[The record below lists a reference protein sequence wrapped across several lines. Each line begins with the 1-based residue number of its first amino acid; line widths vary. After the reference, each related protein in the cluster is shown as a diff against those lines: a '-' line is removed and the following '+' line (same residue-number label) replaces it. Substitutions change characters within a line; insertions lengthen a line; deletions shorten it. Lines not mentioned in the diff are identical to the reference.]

1 MKYAKPDVSAA
12 IVVAPFCAKRGR
24 TRRTVFSA
32 PSRLHF
38 NQAKRAAK
46 YARGFLLPAAI
57 FLVVILAGLGAY
69 AVNISTLQQAGSAQ
83 DVQGARAYQM
93 ARAGVEWAAF
103 QVLAPGTAN
112 LGNCPASP
120 TVLNMEG
127 FAVSVSCTRS
137 ADFYEQG
144 TDHTIATYDIVAT
157 ATFGAVGTVR
167 YIERQVQVTLS
178 KCRGED
184 AIPAYQCA

>member
-1 MKYAKPDVSAA
+1 MKHTKPDVSATM
-12 IVVAPFCAKRGR
+12 VVAPCR
-24 TRRTVFSA
+24 TSPAVCGA
-32 PSRLHF
+32 PPRLHF
-38 NQAKRAAK
+38 NPARRAAT
-46 YARGFLLPAAI
+46 YSRGFLLPAAI
-57 FLVVILAGLGAY
+57 FLVVILAALGAY

-103 QVLAPGTAN
+103 QVLAPGTAD

-120 TVLNMEG
+120 TVLSMEG

-137 ADFYEQG
+137 ADYFEQG

-157 ATFGAVGTVR
+157 ATFGTAGTSG

-178 KCRGED
+178 KCRGTD
-184 AIPAYQCA
+184 ASPAYQCA